1 MTNRES
7 YVQNKRR
14 DERHKRETALYSRN
28 IFSYDKWGREMV
40 DNGYMYLDE
49 MYRKEVQQFAKTYPA
64 KRKCGLL
71 NGGHHPLSETWL

>member
-7 YVQNKRR
+7 NVQNKRR

-49 MYRKEVQQFAKTYPA
+49 MYRKEV
-64 KRKCGLL
+64 
-71 NGGHHPLSETWL
+71 